1 MKSIIIA
8 IDGYSSTGKST
19 LAKALAKKL
28 AYAYIDTGAMYR
40 AVTLYALRNGF
51 IKLDSIDEESLEN
64 SLTDIEIT
72 FVVSEDCKSE
82 ICLNGELIEGEIRG
96 MEVSNSVSYI
106 SAIPAVRELLV
117 AQQQQMGISK
127 CVVMDGRDIGS
138 VVFPD
143 AELKLFMTASESIR
157 AQRRFNELN
166 SKGDQVSLE
175 EVRRNISERDYRD
188 IHRDIAPLVQVSDA
202 LVLDN
207 SNLTPDEQLEWVL
220 ERVRTIIS

>member
-1 MKSIIIA
+1 MKDIIIA

-28 AYAYIDTGAMYR
+28 DYIYIDTGAMYR
-40 AVTLYALRNGF
+40 AVTLYALRSGF
-51 IKLDSIDEESLEN
+51 VKFDTIDVKSIEN
-64 SLTDIEIT
+64 SLKDIEIT
-72 FVVSEDCKSE
+72 FIVSEDSE
-82 ICLNGELIEGEIRG
+82 SEVCLNGELVESEIRC

-106 SAIPAVRELLV
+106 SAIPAVRDLLV
-117 AQQQQMGISK
+117 TQQQQMGTLK

-157 AQRRFNELN
+157 VQRRFNELR

-175 EVRRNISERDYRD
+175 EVRKNISERDYRD
-188 IHRDIAPLVQVSDA
+188 IHREIAPLIQVEEA

-207 SNLTPDEQLEWVL
+207 SRLTQEQQLEWVL
-220 ERVRTIIS
+220 EHVRNIIT